1 MWQIGSRSHPFLT
14 RLRSRQRL
22 LSGIAGCVAATAVVA
37 ATLSVALSA
46 PARSQEYREAGS
58 APPHWTQF
66 AKLVRYRFEDWMGA
80 DDDVGNRFRAYLR
93 EHRGKEDG
101 PPQMLEVRAWLNPDG
116 TVEKVTFP
124 ALNNAQADADLRKIL
139 TRGNVGEAPPPE
151 MLQPLR
157 LRLLLNLK

>member
-1 MWQIGSRSHPFLT
+1 MSQMGSQSHPVPV
-14 RLRSRQRL
+14 RRGSPDRSVSR
-22 LSGIAGCVAATAVVA
+22 IAGCAAATAILAVFSL
-37 ATLSVALSA
+37 TLVSA
-46 PARSQEYREAGS
+46 PVRSQEYRDAS
-58 APPHWTQF
+58 KAPPHWTQF
-66 AKLVRYRFEDWMGA
+66 AKLVRFRFEDWMGA
-80 DDDVGNRFRAYLR
+80 DDEVCNRFRAYLR

-139 TRGNVGEAPPPE
+139 TRGNVGEPPPPE

-157 LRLLLNLK
+157 LRLTLNLK

>member
-1 MWQIGSRSHPFLT
+1 MWQVS
-14 RLRSRQRL
+14 
-22 LSGIAGCVAATAVVA
+22 LSKIASWVAATAIVA
-37 ATLSVALSA
+37 TFSLVLVST
-46 PARSQEYREAGS
+46 PARSQEYREAS
-58 APPHWTQF
+58 KAPPHWTQF

-80 DDDVGNRFRAYLR
+80 DDEVCNRFRAYLR

-101 PPQMLEVRAWLNPDG
+101 PPQMLEVSTWLNPDG

-124 ALNNAQADADLRKIL
+124 PLNNAQADADLRKIL

>member
-1 MWQIGSRSHPFLT
+1 MWQVGSRSHPFLARRYH
-14 RLRSRQRL
+14 RLVSKRV
-22 LSGIAGCVAATAVVA
+22 GYVAVTAVL
-37 ATLSVALSA
+37 ATLSLALVSA
-46 PARSQEYREAGS
+46 PARSQEYREAGK

-80 DDDVGNRFRAYLR
+80 DDEVGNRFRAYLR

-101 PPQMLEVRAWLNPDG
+101 PPHMLEVRAWLNPDG

-124 ALNNAQADADLRKIL
+124 PLNNTQADADLRKIL

-157 LRLLLNLK
+157 LRLMLNLK

>member
-1 MWQIGSRSHPFLT
+1 MARRRSSHQLT
-14 RLRSRQRL
+14 SK
-22 LSGIAGCVAATAVVA
+22 IAGCIAATAIVA
-37 ATLSVALSA
+37 TFSLALVSA
-46 PARSQEYREAGS
+46 PVKSEDYREAS
-58 APPHWTQF
+58 KAPPHWTQF

-80 DDDVGNRFRAYLR
+80 DDEVCNRFRSYLR

-116 TVEKVTFP
+116 TVEKVTFT

-139 TRGNVGEAPPPE
+139 MRGNVGEAPPPE
-151 MLQPLR
+151 MLQPLH

>member
-1 MWQIGSRSHPFLT
+1 MWQVSSQSHLFLA
-14 RLRSRQRL
+14 RRRSRHRL
-22 LSGIAGCVAATAVVA
+22 VGRIAACVAATAIG
-37 ATLSVALSA
+37 ATVLPALVSTS
-46 PARSQEYREAGS
+46 ARSQEYREAS
-58 APPHWTQF
+58 KAPPHWTQF
-66 AKLVRYRFEDWMGA
+66 AKLVRYRFEDWMGG
-80 DDDVGNRFRAYLR
+80 DDEVCNRFRAYLR

-124 ALNNAQADADLRKIL
+124 PLNNAQADADLRKIL
-139 TRGNVGEAPPPE
+139 ARGNVGEAPPPE